1 MKGNNFTL
9 NQENLT
15 SKNENENIDENK
27 MESKEQ
33 DDLLLRTSET
43 ENISIDKE
51 NNIIKKE
58 IVEKNVEIQ
67 RYEYYNTSNK

>member
-1 MKGNNFTL
+1 
-9 NQENLT
+9 
-15 SKNENENIDENK
+15 